1 MRRHTL
7 TAPLSDIR
15 YRTPLFGLCL
25 FGWRCLFDPAS
36 VYVRASYG
44 VGCHPDPP
52 KVTRRRSA
60 VVLRKFCGNLIE
72 PYPLPPRRLSGHQVL
87 ENRRSGY
94 ADEED
99 HE

>member
-1 MRRHTL
+1 LRRHTL
-7 TAPLSDIR
+7 TAPLSYQISHAVIWS
-15 YRTPLFGLCL
+15 L

>member
-1 MRRHTL
+1 MPNDVCYWTRHCCGGVL
-7 TAPLSDIR
+7 VA
-15 YRTPLFGLCL
+15 YAGGTPTGT
-25 FGWRCLFDPAS
+25 
-36 VYVRASYG
+36 
-44 VGCHPDPP
+44 P
-52 KVTRRRSA
+52 KVASAWAA
-60 VVLRKFCGNLIE
+60 VVLRKFCENLIE